1 MAAEETEKTC
11 AECGHP
17 IWEGWMSFSTD
28 PENPEKLVMKFGG
41 HIRTPRKFRLPEDLG
56 VFFHSSCAPEVG
68 EKEGVSVPQALS
80 FLAGFNFA
88 LEMGALQMQPA
99 AREEAAKAM
108 FKEVCKRLREQV
120 QQLPKNLVEKYSVVP
135 ITAKRRRRP
144 RN

>member
-68 EKEGVSVPQALS
+68 EKEGVEEVLLRNHEDGYETVIVRSKRTGQAMPP
-80 FLAGFNFA
+80 N
-88 LEMGALQMQPA
+88 QA
-99 AREEAAKAM
+99 AAD
-108 FKEVCKRLREQV
+108 
-120 QQLPKNLVEKYSVVP
+120 
-135 ITAKRRRRP
+135 
-144 RN
+144 